1 MLTNSSISNN
11 TMTAIDTSGAAELAG
26 AGLFNNGPLV
36 VQSSTISGNRA
47 VGSGAGGFAFGG
59 GIANGLFGGPAPL
72 TLQDSR
78 VTNNVLSG
86 PAGMTLS
93 GGGIY
98 TVGFPVTLSNTV
110 VAHNTP
116 DDCQGC

>member
-1 MLTNSSISNN
+1 
-11 TMTAIDTSGAAELAG
+11 MTANAPNGAAEVDG

-36 VQSSTISGNRA
+36 VGTSTISGNRGTATGASA
-47 VGSGAGGFAFGG
+47 VGTGG

-72 TLQDSR
+72 TLQSSR

-86 PAGMTLS
+86 STGATLS

-98 TVGFPVTLSNTV
+98 TVGFPVTLTNTV
-110 VAHNTP
+110 VAQNAP
-116 DDCQGC
+116 DDCEGC